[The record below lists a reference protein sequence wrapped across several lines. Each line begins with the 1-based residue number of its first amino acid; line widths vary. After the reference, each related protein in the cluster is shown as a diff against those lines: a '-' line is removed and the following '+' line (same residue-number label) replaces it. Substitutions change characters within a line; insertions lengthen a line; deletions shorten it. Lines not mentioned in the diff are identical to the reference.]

1 MLSNV
6 LVILHHQQQQHKI
19 FLVVYNFSL
28 FLFFWGVSFYD
39 VCLRN
44 KIKDTKLISLRA
56 SAVSYI
62 QIVLIQFLFQFFL
75 FFIMSF
81 VLLMSSL
88 LIVARIFCKD
98 QIMQNFSLFLSFHF
112 CLKRYCLGSIIVY
125 FHGFILKK
133 KCQTKLCKECVF
145 NNKIR
150 YDKFLFCVIF
160 LL

>member
-6 LVILHHQQQQHKI
+6 LAILHQQQQHKI

-62 QIVLIQFLFQFFL
+62 QIVLIQFLFQFFF
-75 FFIMSF
+75 FFIIWHIVF
-81 VLLMSSL
+81 CFTHVFSSYCCPYTL
-88 LIVARIFCKD
+88 WRLDYVEFFT
-98 QIMQNFSLFLSFHF
+98 FS
-112 CLKRYCLGSIIVY
+112 
-125 FHGFILKK
+125 
-133 KCQTKLCKECVF
+133 VF
-145 NNKIR
+145 S
-150 YDKFLFCVIF
+150 FLFKKVLSRIYYCIF
-160 LL
+160 SWFHS